1 MSAAANPA
9 RGEAALTVSG
19 ETLKLRPS
27 FEALVAAEEELGPL
41 FALVERA
48 AAGGL
53 RISEIAALFWH
64 CADGR
69 AESLTREAV
78 GAAVVERGLVGVTPA
93 LKVLLA
99 QILQGHDS
107 V

>member
-1 MSAAANPA
+1 VSAPANPV
-9 RGEAALTVSG
+9 RGEAALLVGG
-19 ETLKLRPS
+19 EVLTLRPS

-53 RISEIAALFWH
+53 RVSEIAALFWH

-69 AESLTREAV
+69 PEGLSRARI
-78 GAAVVERGLVGVTPA
+78 GAAIVERGLAGVSPV
-93 LKVLLA
+93 LKVLLG
-99 QILQGHDS
+99 QILQGRGP